1 MSINLIEFNNFDI
14 YMNYGTFINQNT
26 LNDLYAPLIGN
37 LAIQI
42 YNSLVLEFNSRIN
55 TSIYINTYTKLLSKL
70 NIEANQLIDSL
81 KLLESVSL
89 ISTYIDNSNLQ
100 NPKAIHFINEPLNYF
115 NFVQNEN
122 LNKLLRS
129 KLTDNQYTE
138 LKYKYNN
145 TIIKSSYV
153 NVSKDIS
160 YLIDSDEKINIELDF
175 TVLYT
180 LVSKKISNHFIL
192 DDLSK
197 EKINYYYKNHNFTL
211 DQLSQCVYESL
222 MIEENQYIISYNILI
237 FKLQNIL
244 NQLTPKNFHTIKKIN
259 RKYDLFLNNVD
270 IETYKLIYDDY
281 TNNNSEN
288 YIISITKDEICFETK
303 KMLKIL
309 REKFYLSDE
318 IINCIIDYSLFRNF
332 GRLVPNYILKV
343 AKSINNLS
351 IDSLKVVIS
360 YLTDVNIN
368 KKPIKSLYKNDANK
382 NENKIINDENLD
394 NIWKEL

>member
-100 NPKAIHFINEPLNYF
+100 NPKVIHFINEPLNYF

>member
-26 LNDLYAPLIGN
+26 LNDLYCPLIGN

-70 NIEANQLIDSL
+70 NIDANQLIDSL

-89 ISTYIDNSNLQ
+89 ISTYIDNSNLE
-100 NPKAIHFINEPLNYF
+100 NPKVIHFINEPLNYF

-145 TIIKSSYV
+145 TIIKSSYI

-160 YLIDSDEKINIELDF
+160 YLIDSDENINIELDF
-175 TVLYT
+175 TVLYS

-270 IETYKLIYDDY
+270 VETYKLIYDDY

-309 REKFYLSDE
+309 RDKFYFSDE

-351 IDSLKVVIS
+351 IDSLKVVIN
-360 YLTDVNIN
+360 YLSDVNIN
-368 KKPIKSLYKNDANK
+368 KKPTKSLYKNNANK

-394 NIWKEL
+394 NI